1 MQRSSLLFLLYNLP
15 FSSFN
20 KIIVHRMSRVR
31 RLELYWYFTIS
42 LARMLLNVSFHLFA
56 HMYAKGLDW
65 VIYKDAFPL
74 LHVSDS
80 VQSKVIVL
88 NVTAIIGK

>member
-1 MQRSSLLFLLYNLP
+1 
-15 FSSFN
+15 
-20 KIIVHRMSRVR
+20 
-31 RLELYWYFTIS
+31 
-42 LARMLLNVSFHLFA
+42 MLLNVSFHLFA

-88 NVTAIIGK
+88 NETAIIGKWNSLYMWQAVSVLK

>member
-1 MQRSSLLFLLYNLP
+1 
-15 FSSFN
+15 
-20 KIIVHRMSRVR
+20 MSRVR

-56 HMYAKGLDW
+56 HMCAKGLDW